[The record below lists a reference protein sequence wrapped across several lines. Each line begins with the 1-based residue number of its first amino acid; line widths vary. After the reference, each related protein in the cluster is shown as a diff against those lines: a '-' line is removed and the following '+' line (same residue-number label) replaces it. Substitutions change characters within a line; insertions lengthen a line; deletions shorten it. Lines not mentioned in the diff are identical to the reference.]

1 MTHLETKTSEE
12 RKLIGQPERLVKEA
26 GLWSVS
32 RATGRKVQS
41 NESMVSEARKG
52 PRKLRCEYG

>member
-1 MTHLETKTSEE
+1 MSEE

>member
-12 RKLIGQPERLVKEA
+12 RKLIDQPERLVKDA

-41 NESMVSEARKG
+41 TVSEARKG
-52 PRKLRCEYG
+52 PRTLRCEYG